1 MTSSDVS
8 APVSSASSD
17 TAVEDLRKPSS
28 IRRGGRTPSASTE
41 SSWNASRQAVLNLM
55 HLVHL
60 INPWT
65 WFNAF
70 LNLFYALCNVGY
82 QIYQAIVDLLFT
94 APYRPRPEGFEPFGR
109 VAIIGAGLSG
119 ISSAAHLVAH
129 GFEVVIYEADDKI
142 GGIWAN
148 VNSTSSLQLN
158 SLLYRFHPSVR
169 WSCGFP
175 QQPEIVSKI
184 QNVFEKYHLG
194 PRTRLS
200 TRVTKIVRDEA
211 SSTDPNKGG
220 HARWVVN
227 DGEDGVFDAV
237 IATVG
242 TCGAPKWIDFPHKD
256 KFKGRLLH
264 SSQLDSIGDL
274 KGKKV
279 VVLGSG
285 ASGVEAAELA
295 VSKKASE
302 VVVLARTDKWIIPR
316 STVFDV
322 LLSLQPFAREMP
334 LSFIPEWFI
343 RTFHYRDLAD
353 LSPKRKGIFEG
364 TPIVNNDFLNHIRE
378 GKIAYKRGDTQE
390 FTAQG
395 VRFSE
400 RERDQDIGEVG
411 FDTVVTADIVA
422 FATGYERPSVD
433 FLPKD
438 LFPWVPSRTLVKRYG
453 TNHVYSL
460 RYCSVEGARDYKP
473 PNLYIQM
480 FSTEDCS
487 VLLTNAAYLDAIGT
501 VGSFHIGVFARVLML
516 FLLDKRTRPLPKSM
530 KTWIDVINWVKRTAF
545 GENGTSGLAFFTYAE
560 LLIWLVIFH
569 FFKLAR
575 LAWMPFV
582 LLGGVKPSMSRKYVR
597 T

>member
-1 MTSSDVS
+1 MATSSDNS
-8 APVSSASSD
+8 PPLSSASSD
-17 TAVEDLRKPSS
+17 TVVEDLRKPTRT
-28 IRRGGRTPSASTE
+28 RRGRRSSSTSATS
-41 SSWNASRQAVLNLM
+41 SSWNASRQAVLNV
-55 HLVHL
+55 VHL
-60 INPWT
+60 ISPWT

-82 QIYQAIVDLLFT
+82 QIYQAGVDLLFT
-94 APYRPRPEGFEPFGR
+94 APYRPLPDGVEPFGR

-129 GFEVVIYEADDKI
+129 GFDVVIYEADDKI

-184 QNVFEKYHLG
+184 QTVFERYHLG

-200 TRVTKIVRDEA
+200 TRVTKIVRDKG

-220 HARWVVN
+220 HARWIVN
-227 DGEDGVFDAV
+227 NGEDGVFDAV

-242 TCGAPKWIDFPHKD
+242 TCGTPKWIDFPHKD
-256 KFKGRLLH
+256 KFQGRLLH

-302 VVVLARTDKWIIPR
+302 IVVLARTDKWVIPR

-322 LLSLQPFAREMP
+322 LLSLQPFGREMP

-343 RTFHYRDLAD
+343 RAFHYRDLAN
-353 LSPKRKGIFEG
+353 LSPKRKGIFQG

-400 RERDQDIGEVG
+400 RERDQDIGEEG
-411 FDTVVTADIVA
+411 IDTVVTADIVV
-422 FATGYERPSVD
+422 FATGYERPSID

-438 LFPWVPSRTLVKRYG
+438 LFP
-453 TNHVYSL
+453 
-460 RYCSVEGARDYKP
+460 VEGARDYQP

-516 FLLDKRTRPLPKSM
+516 FLLDKRTRPMPKSM
-530 KTWIDVINWVKRTAF
+530 KTWIDVINWIKRTAF
-545 GENGTSGLAFFTYAE
+545 GEHGTSGLAFFTYAE
-560 LLIWLVIFH
+560 LLIWLVVFH

-582 LLGGVKPSMSRKYVR
+582 LFGWGVKPTMSRKYVH

>member
-1 MTSSDVS
+1 MATSSHNS
-8 APVSSASSD
+8 PPLSSASSD
-17 TAVEDLRKPSS
+17 TVVEDLRKPT
-28 IRRGGRTPSASTE
+28 RRGRRSFSTSATS
-41 SSWNASRQAVLNLM
+41 SSWNASRQAVLNVL
-55 HLVHL
+55 HL
-60 INPWT
+60 ISPWT

-82 QIYQAIVDLLFT
+82 QIYQAGVDLLFT
-94 APYRPRPEGFEPFGR
+94 APYRPLPDGVEPFGR

-119 ISSAAHLVAH
+119 ISSAAHIVAH
-129 GFEVVIYEADDKI
+129 GFDVVIYEADDKI

-158 SLLYRFHPSVR
+158 SLLYRFHPSIR

-184 QNVFEKYHLG
+184 QTVFERYHLG
-194 PRTRLS
+194 SRTRLS
-200 TRVTKIVRDEA
+200 TRVTKIVRDEG

-220 HARWVVN
+220 HARWIVN

-242 TCGAPKWIDFPHKD
+242 TCGTPKWIDFPHKD

-274 KGKKV
+274 KSKKV

-295 VSKKASE
+295 VSKQASE
-302 VVVLARTDKWIIPR
+302 VVVLARTDKWVIPR

-322 LLSLQPFAREMP
+322 LLSLQPFGREMVSCADAP
-334 LSFIPEWFI
+334 GQPVSEEERYFRRVSPVLR
-343 RTFHYRDLAD
+343 RTLTSTSSM
-353 LSPKRKGIFEG
+353 LKRLIAHS
-364 TPIVNNDFLNHIRE
+364 TPIVNNDFLDHIRE

-400 RERDQDIGEVG
+400 RERDQDIGEEG
-411 FDTVVTADIVA
+411 IDTVVTADIVV
-422 FATGYERPSVD
+422 FATGYERPSID

-438 LFPWVPSRTLVKRYG
+438 LFP
-453 TNHVYSL
+453 
-460 RYCSVEGARDYKP
+460 VEGARDYQP

-530 KTWIDVINWVKRTAF
+530 KTWIDVINWIKRTAF
-545 GENGTSGLAFFTYAE
+545 GEHGTSGLAFFTYAE
-560 LLIWLVIFH
+560 LLIWLVVFH

-582 LLGGVKPSMSRKYVR
+582 LFGWGVKPTMSRKYVH